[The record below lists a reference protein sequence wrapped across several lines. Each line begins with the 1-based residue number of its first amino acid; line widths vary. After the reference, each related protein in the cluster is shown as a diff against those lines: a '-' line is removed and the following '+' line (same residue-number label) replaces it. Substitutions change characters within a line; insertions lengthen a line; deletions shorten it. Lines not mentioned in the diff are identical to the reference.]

1 MTLADLWETWRS
13 AAGERI
19 RSFTIVTTTPNE
31 FVRGASRPHGC
42 NPTYGHCGSANS
54 RRTAAAQG
62 AAGPCPSNEMICW
75 PVSMRVV
82 NELTTALQAGNRF
95 GRTGVGI

>member
-31 FVRGASRPHGC
+31 FVRGASTTAWVLQPDVWPLWLGEQPADCR
-42 NPTYGHCGSANS
+42 SS
-54 RRTAAAQG
+54 RR
-62 AAGPCPSNEMICW
+62 CW
-75 PVSMRVV
+75 P
-82 NELTTALQAGNRF
+82 LPFQ
-95 GRTGVGI
+95 